1 MLFTVHAPQDE
12 RQMQKH
18 LFLSFIP
25 DSHQSLADLERHRE
39 RWERRRLRKRR
50 RIRQRS
56 VSKEKWVE
64 TLVVADP
71 KMVEYHGSTAVE
83 NYILA
88 VMNIVSGTSD
98 RRSMCCHLKLLHRCF
113 NVYRMLKVA
122 HRVLHLLCSDSHVP
136 SPLWPFKINV
146 GSLSFIR
153 G

>member
-1 MLFTVHAPQDE
+1 MQE
-12 RQMQKH
+12 RDKRRMQEH

-25 DSHQSLADLERHRE
+25 DSRQSLADTERRRE

-71 KMVEYHGSTAVE
+71 KMVEYHGSKAVE

-88 VMNIVSGTSD
+88 VMNIVSG
-98 RRSMCCHLKLLHRCF
+98 LPEI
-113 NVYRMLKVA
+113 Y
-122 HRVLHLLCSDSHVP
+122 
-136 SPLWPFKINV
+136 
-146 GSLSFIR
+146 
-153 G
+153 

>member
-1 MLFTVHAPQDE
+1 
-12 RQMQKH
+12 MQKH

-25 DSHQSLADLERHRE
+25 DSHQSLTDFERHRE

-56 VSKEKWVE
+56 VSKQKWVE

-88 VMNIVSGTSD
+88 VMNIVSGTSY
-98 RRSMCCHLKLLHRCF
+98 RGSMCFHLKLLHRCF

-122 HRVLHLLCSDSHVP
+122 HHILHLLCSDSHVP
-136 SPLWPFKINV
+136 SPLLTFQDQCISV
-146 GSLSFIR
+146 SFIR